1 MSVCSA
7 AARPVIDG
15 QCCIARAHGTVVVAA
30 WNSPSGYWTR
40 SARPI
45 LSVTRDRTL
54 VFTRVG
60 EQLEKERLNY
70 SIEGVL
76 LGLAR
81 CKLDVRR
88 EPCSAKVFRL
98 DAFFLRTAFSNLAAQ
113 RYLRDISSI
122 GLKRSSSKFFF
133 LLFYKLMVFLNRTS
147 SFPSFH
153 LKYLRI
159 RKVRLWCEI

>member
-1 MSVCSA
+1 M
-7 AARPVIDG
+7 
-15 QCCIARAHGTVVVAA
+15 
-30 WNSPSGYWTR
+30 
-40 SARPI
+40 
-45 LSVTRDRTL
+45 
-54 VFTRVG
+54 
-60 EQLEKERLNY
+60 NY

-122 GLKRSSSKFFF
+122 GLKRSSSKF
-133 LLFYKLMVFLNRTS
+133 LFSFSFINRTS
-147 SFPSFH
+147 SFH
-153 LKYLRI
+153 LKYLSICKFFSFQGKIKILKIPYFSSFSSKI
-159 RKVRLWCEI
+159 RLCEIYEFDFIFPNGDGRVILNNFEIISRNTIRFLT